1 VVRPADNREV
11 VSPNL
16 TGPIFVSEVNPMD
29 QQKFIQ
35 NTVLVLAAVITIAL
49 FFVDIFYGLMAVVI
63 LAVLF
68 MSFRIM
74 GETTHYSD
82 VVASLLENAQG
93 IILTN
98 RGNDVAVDIHITLVP
113 HNIEFDLPNLE
124 ADATHMFALPQMIE
138 KVKVVLTYTS
148 RDGKRVSRSF
158 RLSSLEEQP
167 EEDLLKPAFPI
178 FGWK

>member
-1 VVRPADNREV
+1 
-11 VSPNL
+11 
-16 TGPIFVSEVNPMD
+16 VNPVE
-29 QQKFIQ
+29 QQKFMQ
-35 NTVLVLAAVITIAL
+35 NAVLVIAAVITIAL
-49 FFVDIFYGLMAVVI
+49 FFVDIFYGLMAVII

-74 GETTHYSD
+74 GETTHYPD
-82 VVASLLENAQG
+82 VVASLPEMAQG

-98 RGNDVAVDIHITLVP
+98 RGNDAAMDIHITLVP

-124 ADATHMFALPQMIE
+124 ADATHMFALPQMVD
-138 KVKVVLTYTS
+138 KVKVVLTYSS
-148 RDGKRVSRSF
+148 RNGKRVSRSF
-158 RLSSLEEQP
+158 RLSSLEEKS